1 MCVRVRLGLEFGL
14 GLELGLGFALGL
26 ELRLELGL
34 GLVFELR
41 LGLGLWL
48 WFLAL
53 YQERVHEMCTSPP
66 LSVV

>member
-41 LGLGLWL
+41 LRLGL